1 MHKYSFLIVLLLTLC
16 GLQSRAQLV
25 VPQPSDDSSTLS
37 LQVPFYDTVF
47 VVDSTS
53 LIRMTDSLQ
62 IMHQQLVVMERRIA
76 FLNRLRDSLVVT
88 NDRYQKELEERNQM
102 LEDKVKAI
110 QEKEHLVAEKEQLY
124 KEALSSSTIDKAKFE
139 SEMKIREAN
148 IELKEKEIAMMQ
160 KNIDERDNSLKN
172 QKIDYEK
179 LTQERDHYIRLVDS
193 LRAKCVAADMENL
206 RKQEENKYLMQKAK
220 DAEERAKASEAT
232 INAATNRKKKV
243 RPVQGIAMRF
253 FRTPD
258 WELRLDPYEV
268 DGTTQYHR
276 TIRNKNAGNIEF
288 DYVTG
293 ASVMLWDM
301 SKYFNSTSTDSVSK
315 MAPDIR
321 KFDQEFA
328 YDLGVYV
335 GFGGSNLFKNFY
347 AGPSFRFVDFFYLTA
362 GVNICEYETLDNG
375 IHEGDVLPT
384 VQSLD
389 NVISKKWLVKPFV
402 SLSID
407 LDFLSYIKK

>member
-1 MHKYSFLIVLLLTLC
+1 MREYSILVVLLLLLLGFVC
-16 GLQSRAQLV
+16 QAQV
-25 VPQPSDDSSTLS
+25 VGTENNQETTISMDHLLTP
-37 LQVPFYDTVF
+37 DTVYIP
-47 VVDSTS
+47 DSAS
-53 LIRMTDSLQ
+53 ILRLNDSVR
-62 IMHQQLVVMERRIA
+62 IMHERLVILEERL
-76 FLNRLRDSLVVT
+76 FKLNRLRDSLVVT
-88 NDRYQKELEERNQM
+88 NDRYQKELEDRNRM
-102 LEDKVKAI
+102 LEDKVRAI
-110 QEKEHLVAEKEQLY
+110 QEKERMVAEKEQLY
-124 KEALSSSTIDKAKFE
+124 KEALNSSTIDKAKLE
-139 SEMKIREAN
+139 SEMKVREAS

-160 KNIDERDNSLKN
+160 KNIDDRDNSLKD
-172 QKIDYEK
+172 QKIDYER
-179 LTQERDHYIRLVDS
+179 LTRERDRYIRLVDS
-193 LRAKCVAADMENL
+193 LRARCVASDMENL
-206 RKQEENKYLMQKAK
+206 RKQEENKYLVQKAK
-220 DAEERAKASEAT
+220 DAEERAKVSEAT

-258 WELRLDPYEV
+258 WELRLDPFESG
-268 DGTTQYHR
+268 GTTQYQR

-301 SKYFNSTSTDSVSK
+301 SKYFNSTSTDSVSR

-347 AGPSFRFVDFFYLTA
+347 AGPSFRFVDFFYLTF
-362 GVNICEYETLDNG
+362 GVNICEYETLDKG
-375 IHEGDVLPT
+375 IKEGDVLPT